1 MWSACKG
8 HCWPFSA
15 PHVVTKRHR
24 RPPPCIPAQWVWR
37 QSFHFQHCRPAR
49 QMLLT
54 PHCEQN
60 EIALLFRCPLG
71 NRLALGAG
79 CSRCLEQ
86 RCSGWQRGGFFGGDR
101 QNGTFKEGHCSIAL
115 HSGITKGTG
124 LYWHPWTLFMVLT
137 LTFSLWRILQNS
149 LKSQLRR
156 TQCIS
161 FSTRLHFIEQK
172 DFMFILE
179 GYKFWG
185 NSRQFCGHHFC
196 PVTQSFP
203 CCSVKVQIQLL
214 PHTNEVWTLWLGT
227 LFCMTPA
234 CMGSSFWR
242 VDSHSTMGAQEQR
255 GH

>member
-1 MWSACKG
+1 MQRSLLAFLSSTRGYQEAQKASTLYSCTMGVTSVFSLSTLQIRQTDAPNPTLWTKWNCPSFQMPPWQQAGPGSWVQSVPSA
-8 HCWPFSA
+8 
-15 PHVVTKRHR
+15 T
-24 RPPPCIPAQWVWR
+24 
-37 QSFHFQHCRPAR
+37 
-49 QMLLT
+49 MLWLT
-54 PHCEQN
+54 
-60 EIALLFRCPLG
+60 
-71 NRLALGAG
+71 AG
-79 CSRCLEQ
+79 GR
-86 RCSGWQRGGFFGGDR
+86 GFFGGDR
-101 QNGTFKEGHCSIAL
+101 QKGTFKEGHCSIAL

-161 FSTRLHFIEQK
+161 FSTRLHFIKQK